1 MEFLIIKA
9 LEYLVGWALVTVL
22 ETVSP
27 STPPVSPD
35 PKPAPIVT
43 VESSEIVQP

>member
-27 STPPVSPD
+27 SKPPDPPTPP
-35 PKPAPIVT
+35 APVVV
-43 VESSEIVQP
+43 VESEIHEP